1 MTTSRWQSLEARL
14 IAASAVFALLVA
26 FVFGVLILSVSQL
39 RNATERE
46 ARAKDRTVAALE
58 LEKLVL
64 DIETGA
70 RGLVITGDERLLQPW
85 TSARRQL
92 SHGRAVFRESFADSP
107 HRPQAEILDRLI
119 TAYVRD
125 YSVPLVELARRQP
138 AAARIPLATVE
149 GKHRIDAIR
158 ARFSA
163 LLNAENRFA
172 ATSAASARSRSK
184 AAITGA
190 IAGLAMSAL
199 LIVGFGVYLARA
211 IARPLRGAAAGA
223 SRLAEGDL
231 STRLAQS
238 GPGEVGELTR
248 SFNDMA
254 QKLQS
259 NRLELEEQNERLR
272 ESERLKAELVSIVS
286 HELRTPLASIIGFTE
301 LLLRRDVDAPT
312 RRSYLEIVV
321 QQSQRLATLLNDFL
335 DAQQA
340 EEGQLH
346 LAEEPIDMAAILRE
360 QARVFVGQSDR
371 HEIRLDLDEP
381 LPMRGD
387 SSRMAQVVA
396 NLLSNAIKYSP
407 QGGLVEVA
415 GERAAGDVRIRVRD
429 HGLGIPEEEQPL
441 IFTKFFRGAAAAS
454 GITGTGL
461 GLAIS
466 REIVEAHG
474 GRIGFDSVEGQG
486 STFWFE
492 LPAAV
497 RGAGQGRPRVLVVE
511 DEPPAMALLSEHLV
525 SDGWEVAAAVD
536 ADSAFAL
543 ALEDPPGLVCVDIA
557 LPGGADGWE
566 LIERLRAEPATAG
579 VPIIV
584 VTASEG
590 GAERARSLGVA
601 AFLTKPFAARD
612 LHVALTAIAAG

>member
-1 MTTSRWQSLEARL
+1 MTSRWHSLEARL
-14 IAASAVFALLVA
+14 IAASIVFALLVA
-26 FVFGVLILSVSQL
+26 FIFVVLILAVSQL
-39 RNATERE
+39 RNATDRE

-64 DIETGA
+64 DMETGA
-70 RGLVITGDERLLQPW
+70 RGLVITGKEPLLQPW
-85 TSARRQL
+85 TNARRQL
-92 SHGRAVFRESFADSP
+92 PHSLVVFKENFAASP
-107 HRPQAEILDRLI
+107 ERQQAAILDRLI

-125 YSVPLVELARRQP
+125 YSVPLVELARRHP

-149 GKHRIDAIR
+149 GKRRIVPIR
-158 ARFSA
+158 SRFTA
-163 LLNAENRFA
+163 LLRAENRFA
-172 ATSAASARSRSK
+172 ESSAASARSRSQ

-190 IAGLAMSAL
+190 VAGLAVSAL
-199 LIVGFGVYLARA
+199 LIVGFGIYLARA

-223 SRLAEGDL
+223 SRLADGDL

-248 SFNDMA
+248 SFNEMA

-286 HELRTPLASIIGFTE
+286 HELRTPLASILGFTE
-301 LLLRRDVDAPT
+301 LLLRRDVDVAT
-312 RRSYLEIVV
+312 RRTYLEIVV
-321 QQSQRLATLLNDFL
+321 QQSQSLATLLNDFL

-360 QARVFVGQSDR
+360 QTRVFVGQSDRHEIRLELDEPTRRSYLEIVVAQSQRLATLLNDFLDAQQAEEGQLHLAEESIDMATILREQTRVFVGQSDR
-371 HEIRLDLDEP
+371 HEIRLDLAEP

-415 GERAAGDVRIRVRD
+415 GERDAGDVRIRVRD
-429 HGLGIPEEEQPL
+429 YGLGIPEEEQPR
-441 IFTKFFRGAAAAS
+441 IFTKFFRGGAAAS
-454 GITGTGL
+454 GISGTGL

-474 GRIGFDSVEGQG
+474 GGIGFSSTPG
-486 STFWFE
+486 SGTTFWLE
-492 LPAAV
+492 LPADPN
-497 RGAGQGRPRVLVVE
+497 G
-511 DEPPAMALLSEHLV
+511 D
-525 SDGWEVAAAVD
+525 AA
-536 ADSAFAL
+536 
-543 ALEDPPGLVCVDIA
+543 EYT
-557 LPGGADGWE
+557 
-566 LIERLRAEPATAG
+566 ATKG
-579 VPIIV
+579 D
-584 VTASEG
+584 T
-590 GAERARSLGVA
+590 
-601 AFLTKPFAARD
+601 
-612 LHVALTAIAAG
+612 

>member
-1 MTTSRWQSLEARL
+1 MTTGRRESLEARL
-14 IAASAVFALLVA
+14 IAASIVFAVLIA
-26 FVFGVLILSVSQL
+26 FVFAVLILSVFQL

-64 DIETGA
+64 DMETGE
-70 RGLVITGDERLLQPW
+70 RGLVFTGRERLLQPW
-85 TSARRQL
+85 TTARRQMPQGL
-92 SHGRAVFRESFADSP
+92 AVFKERFADSSQ
-107 HRPQAEILDRLI
+107 RPQAETLDRLI

-125 YSVPLVELARRQP
+125 YSVPLVDLARRQP

-149 GKHRIDAIR
+149 GKRRIDAIR
-158 ARFSA
+158 ARFAA

-172 ATSAASARSRSK
+172 ATSAASARSRSQ

-190 IAGLAMSAL
+190 IAGLAISAL

-211 IARPLRGAAAGA
+211 IARPLRGAALGA

-254 QKLQS
+254 HKLQS

-272 ESERLKAELVSIVS
+272 ESERLKAELIGIVS

-301 LLLRRDVDAPT
+301 LLLRREIDAPT
-312 RRSYLEIVV
+312 RRSYLEIVI
-321 QQSQRLATLLNDFL
+321 QESKRLATLLNDFL

-340 EEGQLH
+340 EKGLLH
-346 LAEEPIDMAAILRE
+346 LAEEPIDMATILRE
-360 QARVFVGQSDR
+360 QRQVFLGQSDR
-371 HEIRLDLDEP
+371 HEIRLDLDGP

-387 SSRMAQVVA
+387 SDRMAQVVA

-407 QGGLVEVA
+407 QGGLVEIA

-429 HGLGIPEEEQPL
+429 HGVGIPEEEQAR
-441 IFTKFFRGAAAAS
+441 IFTKFFRGGAAAS

-461 GLAIS
+461 GLALS

-474 GRIGFDSVEGQG
+474 GGIGFSSTPGRG
-486 STFWFE
+486 STFWLE
-492 LPAAV
+492 LPA
-497 RGAGQGRPRVLVVE
+497 
-511 DEPPAMALLSEHLV
+511 
-525 SDGWEVAAAVD
+525 D
-536 ADSAFAL
+536 ANGD
-543 ALEDPPGLVCVDIA
+543 
-557 LPGGADGWE
+557 
-566 LIERLRAEPATAG
+566 
-579 VPIIV
+579 
-584 VTASEG
+584 ASENT
-590 GAERARSLGVA
+590 V
-601 AFLTKPFAARD
+601 TKGE
-612 LHVALTAIAAG
+612 T

>member
-1 MTTSRWQSLEARL
+1 MTGRWESLEARL
-14 IAASAVFALLVA
+14 VGASVVFALLVA
-26 FVFGVLILSVSQL
+26 FIFAVLILSVSQL
-39 RNATERE
+39 RNATDRE

-58 LEKLVL
+58 LQKLVL
-64 DIETGA
+64 DMETGA
-70 RGLVITGDERLLQPW
+70 RGLVITGREPLLQPW
-85 TSARRQL
+85 TAARRQL
-92 SHGRAVFRESFADSP
+92 PHSLAVFEESFADSP
-107 HRPQAEILDRLI
+107 ERPQAETLVRLI

-125 YSVPLVELARRQP
+125 YSVPLVALARRQP

-158 ARFSA
+158 SRFSA
-163 LLNAENRFA
+163 LLAAENRFA
-172 ATSAASARSRSK
+172 ESSAASARSRSH

-190 IAGLAMSAL
+190 VAGLAVSAL
-199 LIVGFGVYLARA
+199 LIVGFAVYLARA
-211 IARPLRGAAAGA
+211 IARPLRGAAEGA

-248 SFNDMA
+248 SFNEMA

-286 HELRTPLASIIGFTE
+286 HELRTPLASILGFTE
-301 LLLRRDVDAPT
+301 LLLRREIDAQT
-312 RRSYLEIVV
+312 QRTYLEIVV

-335 DAQQA
+335 DAQLA
-340 EEGQLH
+340 EEGQLQ
-346 LAEEPIDMAAILRE
+346 LAADPIDMASILRE
-360 QARVFVGQSDR
+360 QTRVFVGQSDR

-429 HGLGIPEEEQPL
+429 HGLGIPEEEQPR
-441 IFTKFFRGAAAAS
+441 IFTKFFRGGAAAS
-454 GITGTGL
+454 GIAGSGL

-474 GRIGFDSVEGQG
+474 GGIGFTSTPGAG
-486 STFWFE
+486 STFWLE
-492 LPAAV
+492 LPADTN
-497 RGAGQGRPRVLVVE
+497 G
-511 DEPPAMALLSEHLV
+511 DT
-525 SDGWEVAAAVD
+525 
-536 ADSAFAL
+536 
-543 ALEDPPGLVCVDIA
+543 
-557 LPGGADGWE
+557 
-566 LIERLRAEPATAG
+566 AENTATKG
-579 VPIIV
+579 D
-584 VTASEG
+584 T
-590 GAERARSLGVA
+590 
-601 AFLTKPFAARD
+601 
-612 LHVALTAIAAG
+612 

>member
-14 IAASAVFALLVA
+14 IAASVVFALLVA
-26 FVFGVLILSVSQL
+26 FVFAVLILSVSQL
-39 RNATERE
+39 RSATDRE

-64 DIETGA
+64 DMETGA
-70 RGLVITGDERLLQPW
+70 RGLVITGKEQLLQPW
-85 TSARRQL
+85 TTARRQL
-92 SHGRAVFRESFADSP
+92 RQSLGVFDQRFADSP
-107 HRPQAEILDRLI
+107 QRPQAETLHRLI
-119 TAYVRD
+119 IAYVRD
-125 YSVPLVELARRQP
+125 YSVPLVDLARRQP
-138 AAARIPLATVE
+138 AAARIPLAQVE
-149 GKHRIDAIR
+149 GKRRIDAIR
-158 ARFSA
+158 ARFST

-172 ATSAASARSRSK
+172 ASSAASARSRSQS
-184 AAITGA
+184 AITGA

-211 IARPLRGAAAGA
+211 IARPLREAAAGA

-231 STRLAQS
+231 STRLAHS

-286 HELRTPLASIIGFTE
+286 HELRTPLSSILGFTE
-301 LLLRRDVDAPT
+301 LLLRRNVDEPT

-321 QQSQRLATLLNDFL
+321 AQSQRLATLLNDFL

-346 LAEEPIDMAAILRE
+346 LAEESIDMAMILRE
-360 QARVFVGQSDR
+360 QTRVFVGQSDR
-371 HEIRLDLDEP
+371 HEIRLDLAEP

-415 GERAAGDVRIRVRD
+415 GERDAGDVRIRVRD
-429 HGLGIPEEEQPL
+429 YGLGIPEDEQPR
-441 IFTKFFRGAAAAS
+441 IFTKFFRGGAAAS
-454 GITGTGL
+454 GISGTGL

-474 GRIGFDSVEGQG
+474 GGIGFSSTPG
-486 STFWFE
+486 SGTTFWLE
-492 LPAAV
+492 LPADAN
-497 RGAGQGRPRVLVVE
+497 G
-511 DEPPAMALLSEHLV
+511 D
-525 SDGWEVAAAVD
+525 AA
-536 ADSAFAL
+536 
-543 ALEDPPGLVCVDIA
+543 EYT
-557 LPGGADGWE
+557 
-566 LIERLRAEPATAG
+566 ATKG
-579 VPIIV
+579 D
-584 VTASEG
+584 T
-590 GAERARSLGVA
+590 
-601 AFLTKPFAARD
+601 
-612 LHVALTAIAAG
+612 

>member
-64 DIETGA
+64 DMETGA
-70 RGLVITGDERLLQPW
+70 RGLVITGRERLLQPW
-85 TSARRQL
+85 TTARRQL
-92 SHGRAVFRESFADSP
+92 PNGLAVFKQRFADSP
-107 HRPQAEILDRLI
+107 QRPQAETLDRLI

-125 YSVPLVELARRQP
+125 YSVPLVDLARHQP

-158 ARFSA
+158 TRFSA

-172 ATSAASARSRSK
+172 ATSAASARSRSQ

-199 LIVGFGVYLARA
+199 LIVGFSVYLARA

-301 LLLRRDVDAPT
+301 LLLRRNVDEPT

-346 LAEEPIDMAAILRE
+346 LAEEPIDMATILRE
-360 QARVFVGQSDR
+360 QTRVFVGQSDR
-371 HEIRLDLDEP
+371 HEIRLDVDGP

-415 GERAAGDVRIRVRD
+415 GERSAGDVRIRVRD
-429 HGLGIPEEEQPL
+429 YGLGIPEEEQPR

-474 GRIGFDSVEGQG
+474 GGIGFTSTPGTG
-486 STFWFE
+486 STFWLE
-492 LPAAV
+492 LPADVNGDATKN
-497 RGAGQGRPRVLVVE
+497 
-511 DEPPAMALLSEHLV
+511 
-525 SDGWEVAAAVD
+525 AA
-536 ADSAFAL
+536 
-543 ALEDPPGLVCVDIA
+543 
-557 LPGGADGWE
+557 
-566 LIERLRAEPATAG
+566 
-579 VPIIV
+579 
-584 VTASEG
+584 
-590 GAERARSLGVA
+590 
-601 AFLTKPFAARD
+601 TKGD
-612 LHVALTAIAAG
+612 T

>member
-1 MTTSRWQSLEARL
+1 MTSRRQSLGTRL
-14 IAASAVFALLVA
+14 IAASIVFALLISFIFA
-26 FVFGVLILSVSQL
+26 VLILAVSQL
-39 RNATERE
+39 RDATDRE

-64 DIETGA
+64 DMETGA
-70 RGLVITGDERLLQPW
+70 RGLVITGREQLLQPW
-85 TSARRQL
+85 TNARRQL
-92 SHGRAVFRESFADSP
+92 PQALAEFDESFADSP
-107 HRPQAEILDRLI
+107 QRPQAEILDRLI

-125 YSVPLVELARRQP
+125 YSVPLVQLARRQ
-138 AAARIPLATVE
+138 ASAARIPLATVE

-158 ARFSA
+158 ARFSS
-163 LLNAENRFA
+163 LLKAENRFA
-172 ATSAASARSRSK
+172 ESSAASAKSRSQ

-190 IAGLAMSAL
+190 IGGLAVSAL
-199 LIVGFGVYLARA
+199 LIVGFGVYLAQA

-223 SRLAEGDL
+223 SRLADGDL

-301 LLLRRDVDAPT
+301 LLLRRDVDEAT
-312 RRSYLEIVV
+312 RKTYLEIVV
-321 QQSQRLATLLNDFL
+321 DQSQRLATLLNDFL

-340 EEGQLH
+340 EEGQLQ
-346 LAEEPIDMAAILRE
+346 LAEEPIDLATILRE

-415 GERAAGDVRIRVRD
+415 GERSAGDVRIRVRD
-429 HGLGIPEEEQPL
+429 HGLGIPEDEQPR
-441 IFTKFFRGAAAAS
+441 IFTKFFRGTAAAS
-454 GITGTGL
+454 GISGTGL

-474 GRIGFDSVEGQG
+474 GGIGFSSTPGRG
-486 STFWFE
+486 STFWLE
-492 LPAAV
+492 LPADAN
-497 RGAGQGRPRVLVVE
+497 G
-511 DEPPAMALLSEHLV
+511 D
-525 SDGWEVAAAVD
+525 AAVN
-536 ADSAFAL
+536 
-543 ALEDPPGLVCVDIA
+543 
-557 LPGGADGWE
+557 
-566 LIERLRAEPATAG
+566 RA
-579 VPIIV
+579 
-584 VTASEG
+584 
-590 GAERARSLGVA
+590 
-601 AFLTKPFAARD
+601 TKGD
-612 LHVALTAIAAG
+612 T